1 MNERQTPVRR
11 KVLKWI
17 AAGALGPVT
26 LSDLHAAEFPERQV
40 RIVNPTAP
48 GGTVDMV
55 SRIMG
60 EKMAPHLGQPVVV
73 EHRPGGS
80 GAIGASLVSKGPKDG
95 YMVFI
100 GTSSTLGFMKM
111 LNKDLSYEPVKDFAP
126 VACRSGYSPAAARG
140 SRPSRIWWRPPRP
153 SRAN

>member
-1 MNERQTPVRR
+1 MDEKQMPMRR
-11 KVLKWI
+11 TVLKWM
-17 AAGALGPVT
+17 AAGAAGPAGLT
-26 LSDLHAAEFPERQV
+26 ALHAAEFPERQV
-40 RIVNPTAP
+40 KIINPTAP

-60 EKMAPHLGQPVVV
+60 EKMAPHLGKPVVV

-95 YMVFI
+95 YMMFI

-111 LNKDLSYEPVKDFAP
+111 LNKDLAYEPVKDFTP
-126 VACRSGYSPAAARG
+126 ISLVGSVPIGIFTSGTSG
-140 SRPSRIWWRPPRP
+140 IKTV
-153 SRAN
+153 